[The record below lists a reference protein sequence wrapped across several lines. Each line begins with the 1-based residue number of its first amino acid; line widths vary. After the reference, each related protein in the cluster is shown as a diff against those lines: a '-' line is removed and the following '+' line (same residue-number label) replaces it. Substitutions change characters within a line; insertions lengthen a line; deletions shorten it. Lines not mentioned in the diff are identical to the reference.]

1 MALGPIH
8 CGSFLLLAATVLLLV
23 STISAP
29 VIDNISF
36 LNITQN
42 RAKAT
47 LGVFG
52 YCSNINSNNHGCTP
66 SQLGYDIASVSTI
79 TGWDYQNGHLET
91 LTKALILHPIATGLA
106 FLSFLI
112 ALCSDRLGFLF
123 ASLIALLAFI
133 VSLAALVI
141 DFVLFGIIKHEINDN
156 TSAQASFGT
165 AIWLTL
171 AATIV
176 LFFSTF
182 VVCFSCC
189 TNRRR
194 SRDRELGGGYASGGY
209 VGNQGPVMGQTYPT
223 TTTRKQHFWNRNKNV
238 Y

>member
-23 STISAP
+23 STISSP
-29 VIDNISF
+29 VINNISF
-36 LNITQN
+36 LDVTTSN

-47 LGVFG
+47 FGVFG
-52 YCSNINSNNHGCTP
+52 YCANVRSGNGGCTP
-66 SQLGYDIASVSTI
+66 SQLGYHTAQISRI
-79 TGWDYQNGHLET
+79 TGWNYSNTHLDT

-112 ALCSDRLGFLF
+112 ALCSDHLGFLF
-123 ASLIALLAFI
+123 AAMIALLAFI
-133 VSLAALVI
+133 VSLAAMVI
-141 DFVLFGIIKHEINDN
+141 DFVLFGIIKHEINNN
-156 TSAQASFGT
+156 TSARASFST

-171 AATIV
+171 AATII

-194 SRDRELGGGYASGGY
+194 SRDREVGYASGGY
-209 VGNQGPVMGQTYPT
+209 VGNQMGQADYAPATG
-223 TTTRKQHFWNRNKNV
+223 RQRFWNRNRGNV